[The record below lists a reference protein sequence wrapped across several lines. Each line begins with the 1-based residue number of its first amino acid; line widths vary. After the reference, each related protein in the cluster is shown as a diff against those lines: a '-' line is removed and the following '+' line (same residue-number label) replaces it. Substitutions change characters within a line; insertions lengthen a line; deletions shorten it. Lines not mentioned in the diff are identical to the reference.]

1 MRDTQE
7 PDLSAPVRTCPPNV
21 RQLRTH
27 RDQTFPHLSAPVRTC
42 LQNVRPRNDNQ
53 QTELSV
59 SVRTCPH
66 LSASVSQMFA
76 NYERH
81 PGTDLSADLHSCPS
95 NVFWIRVWF
104 LDVSLSWRKFGGQV
118 RRGADRCR
126 QVCFLGVFL
135 SWPTFGGDLR
145 TVADSYGQVW
155 FLGFLSC
162 RTFGGQVRGQVRTG
176 VDRCGK
182 VMFLGV
188 T

>member
-1 MRDTQE
+1 MSEETL
-7 PDLSAPVRTCPPNV
+7 DLKVSIIEDPVLSDQLADRCGLVRTTLVPGCF
-21 RQLRTH
+21 LSWRTYGG
-27 RDQTFPHLSAPVRTC
+27 QVRTDA
-42 LQNVRPRNDNQ
+42 DN
-53 QTELSV
+53 
-59 SVRTCPH
+59 PG
-66 LSASVSQMFA
+66 SQ
-76 NYERH
+76 
-81 PGTDLSADLHSCPS
+81 L
-95 NVFWIRVWF
+95 
-104 LDVSLSWRKFGGQV
+104 SLSRRKFGGQV

-135 SWPTFGGDLR
+135 SWPTFGRDLR